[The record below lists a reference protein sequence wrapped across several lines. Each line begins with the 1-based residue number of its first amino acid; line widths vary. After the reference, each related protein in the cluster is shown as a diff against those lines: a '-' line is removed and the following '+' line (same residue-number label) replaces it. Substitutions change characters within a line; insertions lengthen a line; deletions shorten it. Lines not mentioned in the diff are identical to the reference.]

1 MSEVLELKT
10 IHDYNEFL
18 GLETLNPL
26 VGIVD
31 FSKVKVLPHRR
42 KVGTFYAIFLKE
54 KVHGPI
60 TYGRGKY
67 DYQEGTLVFVGPGQ
81 VAGIDDGGVTENPQ
95 GYALLFHP
103 DLIRGTS
110 LGKRMKE
117 YTFFSYEVNEALHM
131 SERERQTVLSCFR
144 EIEEEVQH
152 SIDRHSRSIIVANIE
167 VLLNHC
173 LRFYDRQF
181 ATRRAINSGVL
192 ARFEALLADYFSS
205 DKPAELGLPSVAWC
219 ADQLHFSANYFG
231 DLVKKETGRS
241 AIECIHLAVINKV
254 KDSLMGTDKTVGE
267 IAYEV
272 GFQYPHHLSRLFKKV
287 TGCTPNEY
295 RAGRDQA

>member
-117 YTFFSYEVNEALHM
+117 LLTNCLKRMSRDSSAVLRLVRMKGVRTPETKERKKTLDELKREAA
-131 SERERQTVLSCFR
+131 R
-144 EIEEEVQH
+144 IP
-152 SIDRHSRSIIVANIE
+152 IV
-167 VLLNHC
+167 
-173 LRFYDRQF
+173 
-181 ATRRAINSGVL
+181 
-192 ARFEALLADYFSS
+192 
-205 DKPAELGLPSVAWC
+205 
-219 ADQLHFSANYFG
+219 
-231 DLVKKETGRS
+231 
-241 AIECIHLAVINKV
+241 
-254 KDSLMGTDKTVGE
+254 DKT
-267 IAYEV
+267 AD
-272 GFQYPHHLSRLFKKV
+272 LFSGLIVDVLESK
-287 TGCTPNEY
+287 
-295 RAGRDQA
+295 Q